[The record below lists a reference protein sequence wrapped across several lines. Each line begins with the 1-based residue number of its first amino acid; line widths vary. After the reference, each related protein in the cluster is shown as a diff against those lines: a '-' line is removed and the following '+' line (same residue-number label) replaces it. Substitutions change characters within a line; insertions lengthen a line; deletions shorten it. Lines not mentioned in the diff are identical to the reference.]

1 MENLKTLN
9 SGLYSKEKTI
19 LSNDINN
26 ILDGNKS
33 KIELILNTKNNTEIE
48 IEEFKKNE
56 KMKTG
61 IIINQILKQT
71 LFDLNKNN

>member
-9 SGLYSKEKTI
+9 SWLYSKEKTI

-26 ILDGNKS
+26 ILDWNKS

-56 KMKTG
+56 KMKTW